1 MLDYIACIFVRCLNV
16 IFSFVPIS
24 ASLWLGRR
32 FGTIAFMVNR
42 KRRLVAY
49 ANLKSAFAAEKSPRE
64 LRRITKK
71 VYQNMVQTF
80 MEVLNLTKVN
90 KAYRDRYVEIINLES
105 IRDAAKS
112 GRGCILL
119 TAHFGDWEL
128 LSLTSAIIGFPI
140 LVLVREQKMRRLNE
154 LLNAL
159 RESKG
164 CKVVR
169 KGMETRDILKALRG
183 GGIVG
188 ILADQDAGKNG
199 VFVDF
204 FGRPTSTH
212 SGAMEMASHTG
223 CIILPNFIVRTG
235 GPYHKVYLEKYI
247 EVPKEA
253 GEGEIRKAVQSYMS
267 LLEAYVRKY
276 PDQWLWLHKR
286 WKSTPVR
293 TVLVLSDGK
302 AGHLNQSLAVA
313 EALRKRRTGQGY
325 KADDTKIVVVEVK
338 YKNALAKAAL
348 SVCSR
353 FASWRCHGCMMCM
366 RACLEEEAYRKLMMT
381 YADFVVSCG
390 SSVAPANVFMSKEN
404 NAKNVIVMKPSPLIG
419 AGKFDLA
426 IVPEHDR
433 PAVSKRTVVTTL
445 APNLAEAD
453 TLRSAGER
461 VRRYAGIERSTVVG
475 LLVGGDNPEF
485 SLTPRIMEG
494 VVSAVKRFC
503 AEHDADIVATTS
515 RRTSAEVERLLK
527 ERLGND
533 PTCKLL
539 VIANE
544 KNSEEVLPGI
554 LSLATLVVVSGESV
568 SMVSEA
574 ISSGKKTVVFSLD
587 NKAGSA
593 TKHERMLLGLEKN
606 GYIRIASSEGLFR
619 MMEDALSD
627 KSPVRK
633 IDDKEKILEAVG
645 RLI

>member
-1 MLDYIACIFVRCLNV
+1 MLDYIACILVRCFNF

-32 FGTIAFMVNR
+32 FGTVAFMVNR
-42 KRRLVAY
+42 KRRLIAY
-49 ANLKSAFAAEKSPRE
+49 ANLKSAFASEKSPQE

-80 MEVLNLTKVN
+80 MEILNLTKVN
-90 KAYRDRYVEIINLES
+90 KHYTDKYVEIINFER
-105 IRDAAKS
+105 IQDAAGS
-112 GRGCILL
+112 GRGCVLL

-128 LSLTSAIIGFPI
+128 LSLTSAIVGFPI
-140 LVLVREQKMRRLNE
+140 LVLVREQKMKRMNE

-188 ILADQDAGKNG
+188 ILADQDAGRNG

-212 SGAMEMASHTG
+212 SGAMEMAAHTG
-223 CIILPNFIVRTG
+223 CIILPNFIVRTA

-253 GEGEIRKAVQSYMS
+253 GEAEIRKAVQAYMS
-267 LLEAYVRKY
+267 VLEAYVRKY
-276 PDQWLWLHKR
+276 PEQWLWLHKR
-286 WKSTPVR
+286 WKSTPVK

-313 EALRKRRTGQGY
+313 EALRKRRMGQGY
-325 KADDTKIVVVEVK
+325 KAGDTKIVVVEVN
-338 YKNALAKAAL
+338 YRNSLAKTAL

-353 FASWRCHGCMMCM
+353 FANWRCHGCMRCM
-366 RACLEEEAYRKLMMT
+366 RACLEEETYEKLMMT

-390 SSVAPANVFMSKEN
+390 SSVAPVNVFMSKEN
-404 NAKNVIVMKPSPLIG
+404 NAKNIIVMKPGPLVG
-419 AGKFDLA
+419 SGNFDLA

-433 PAVSKRTVVTTL
+433 PAASKRTVVTTL
-445 APNLAEAD
+445 APNLADAD
-453 TLRSAGER
+453 TLRLAGEK
-461 VRRYAGIERSTVVG
+461 VRRYAGIGRGTVVG
-475 LLVGGDNPEF
+475 LLVGGGNPEF
-485 SLTPRIMEG
+485 ALTPQLMDR
-494 VVSAVKRFC
+494 VVSAIKLFC
-503 AEHDADIVATTS
+503 ADHDAEIIVTTS
-515 RRTSAEVERLLK
+515 RRTSAEVEKVLK

-533 PTCKLL
+533 PACKLL

-544 KNSEEVLPGI
+544 KNSPEVLPGI
-554 LSLATLVVVSGESV
+554 LDLATFVVVSSESI

-574 ISSGKKTVVFSLD
+574 ISSGKRTVAFTLDKKTGVT
-587 NKAGSA
+587 
-593 TKHERMLLGLEKN
+593 TKHERMLTQLEKS
-606 GYIRIASSEGLFR
+606 GFIRIASSDGLLR

-627 KSPVRK
+627 KEPVKK